1 MKATRTIELGKGA
14 TLEITSELNVLK
26 TDGDSWEGIPAE
38 YDIWINTDFAFC
50 MNGKKYEKLLYH
62 KKDASF
68 KFWNWIPEDAEAILT
83 KADIGLRIALKA
95 ENAEKVEKAIEETRN
110 EVTTDEAR
118 EFFAKKEQAKK
129 NGQKKRAE
137 ATIKKA
143 EKIINNGGK
152 LRTSKERAEWERN
165 YNNVMNEGGE
175 GFVPHYPSVEEY
187 EEAVQF
193 LKKVSE

>member
-26 TDGDSWEGIPAE
+26 TEGDTWEGIPAE

-50 MNGKKYEKLLYH
+50 MNGKKYEKLLYN

-68 KFWNWIPEDAEAILT
+68 KFWNWIPEDAEATLT
-83 KADIGLRIALKA
+83 KADVGLRIALKA
-95 ENAEKVEKAIEETRN
+95 ENAKKVEKAIEETKN
-110 EVTTDEAR
+110 EVMTDEAR

-152 LRTSKERAEWERN
+152 LRTNKERAEWERN

-175 GFVPHYPSVEEY
+175 GFIPHSPSVEEY
-187 EEAVQF
+187 EEA
-193 LKKVSE
+193 KKIYEETK

>member
-26 TDGDSWEGIPAE
+26 TEGDTWEGIPAE

-83 KADIGLRIALKA
+83 KADVGLRIALKA
-95 ENAEKVEKAIEETRN
+95 ENAKKVEKAIEETKN
-110 EVTTDEAR
+110 EVMTDEAR
-118 EFFAKKEQAKK
+118 EFFAKKEQSKK

-152 LRTSKERAEWERN
+152 LRTNKERAEWERN

-175 GFVPHYPSVEEY
+175 GFIPHSPSVEEY
-187 EEAVQF
+187 EEA
-193 LKKVSE
+193 KKIYEETK

>member
-26 TDGDSWEGIPAE
+26 TEGDTWEGIPAE

-83 KADIGLRIALKA
+83 KADVGLRIALKA
-95 ENAEKVEKAIEETRN
+95 ENAKKVEKAIEETKN
-110 EVTTDEAR
+110 EVMTDEAR
-118 EFFAKKEQAKK
+118 EFFAKKERAKK

-152 LRTSKERAEWERN
+152 LRTNKERAEWERN

-175 GFVPHYPSVEEY
+175 GFIPHSPSVEEY
-187 EEAVQF
+187 EEA
-193 LKKVSE
+193 KKIYEETK

>member
-26 TDGDSWEGIPAE
+26 TEGDTWEGIPAE

-83 KADIGLRIALKA
+83 KADVGLRIALKA
-95 ENAEKVEKAIEETRN
+95 ENAKKVEKAIEETKN
-110 EVTTDEAR
+110 EVMTDEAR

-152 LRTSKERAEWERN
+152 LRTNKERAEWERN

-175 GFVPHYPSVEEY
+175 GFIPHSPSVEEY
-187 EEAVQF
+187 EEA
-193 LKKVSE
+193 KKIYEETK

>member
-26 TDGDSWEGIPAE
+26 TEGDSWEGIPAE

-83 KADIGLRIALKA
+83 KADVGLRIALKA
-95 ENAEKVEKAIEETRN
+95 ENAEKVEKAIEETKN
-110 EVTTDEAR
+110 EVMTDEAR

-152 LRTSKERAEWERN
+152 LRTNKERAEWERN

-175 GFVPHYPSVEEY
+175 GFIPHSPSVEEY
-187 EEAVQF
+187 EEA
-193 LKKVSE
+193 KKIYEETK